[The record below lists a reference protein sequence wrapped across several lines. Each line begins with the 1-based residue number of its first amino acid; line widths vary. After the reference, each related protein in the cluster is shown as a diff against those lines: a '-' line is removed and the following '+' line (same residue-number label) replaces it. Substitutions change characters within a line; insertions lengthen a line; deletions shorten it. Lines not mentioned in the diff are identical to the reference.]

1 MWALIT
7 PLISPTVPSYD
18 AHLSESAN
26 TKEKSSSSPADTS
39 MKSEKMRPTRCHTRG
54 DVLTAIDSHTLFF
67 FFFFLPST
75 PSRTTSNVD
84 AVLSQQCIH
93 SEPEL
98 FVTKGELL
106 FGTSSIQCIICWWS
120 AISLLRHVGHVG
132 FLVGGHEIGSYAR
145 KILSSSCLWSILTEF
160 TLTCIWCSGEGKWC
174 RVPLSQLVGG
184 LWCRV
189 LLF

>member
-1 MWALIT
+1 MPIY
-7 PLISPTVPSYD
+7 P
-18 AHLSESAN
+18 
-26 TKEKSSSSPADTS
+26 K
-39 MKSEKMRPTRCHTRG
+39 
-54 DVLTAIDSHTLFF
+54 VLTPRKRVVVRQQIQAWSRRKCGPPDATHAVMFSRQLTATLFFF